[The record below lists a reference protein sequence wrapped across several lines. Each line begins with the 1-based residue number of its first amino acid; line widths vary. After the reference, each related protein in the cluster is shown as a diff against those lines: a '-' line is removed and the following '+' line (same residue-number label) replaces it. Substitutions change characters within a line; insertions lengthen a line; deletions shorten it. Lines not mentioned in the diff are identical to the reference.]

1 MHLVQSR
8 ACQVER
14 PSIMRLATMLTS
26 PTITLRS
33 PVGLMLL
40 PIMVVLRVCV
50 VLLMILLR
58 GFVRFVVIVSRHDP
72 QTTTQTLQQ
81 ARHASAHR
89 TPKSAPGLF

>member
-1 MHLVQSR
+1 
-8 ACQVER
+8 
-14 PSIMRLATMLTS
+14 MLTS